1 MTNSNDGILI
11 IGGTSDIGR
20 ENHLAT
26 AAQSNADFAADV
38 AGTPDDEDSVGAVG
52 H

>member
-20 ENHLAT
+20 EIGIRLCRGRQVVLA
-26 AAQSNADFAADV
+26 ARRA
-38 AGTPDDEDSVGAVG
+38 PDLQPFY
-52 H
+52 